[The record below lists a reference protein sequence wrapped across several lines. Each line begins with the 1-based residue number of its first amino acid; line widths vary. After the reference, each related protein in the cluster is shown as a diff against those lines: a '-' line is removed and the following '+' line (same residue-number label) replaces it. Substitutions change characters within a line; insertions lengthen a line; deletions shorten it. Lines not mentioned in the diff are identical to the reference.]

1 MLRPWVLA
9 LAAVISAV
17 VAVAIPMGPWA
28 DEIYVELPPR
38 RIGQQVEMDELIVRI
53 NDRRV
58 VVHAPAGYTIGGW
71 GQGSEP
77 SVQITMTGERG
88 IVHVTIEAGAVSRD
102 AARRG
107 AVAREIVDG
116 ATMTVF
122 SRLAPDVVER
132 MFDALE
138 IS

>member
-1 MLRPWVLA
+1 VLRPWVLA

-17 VAVAIPMGPWA
+17 VAVAIPRGPWA
-28 DEIYVELPPR
+28 DEIYVVE
-38 RIGQQVEMDELIVRI
+38 QVEMVDSIKVQI
-53 NDRRV
+53 DDRRV
-58 VVHAPAGYTIGGW
+58 VVHPPDGYTIGGW

-102 AARRG
+102 AVRRG

-122 SRLAPDVVER
+122 SRLAPDVVQR